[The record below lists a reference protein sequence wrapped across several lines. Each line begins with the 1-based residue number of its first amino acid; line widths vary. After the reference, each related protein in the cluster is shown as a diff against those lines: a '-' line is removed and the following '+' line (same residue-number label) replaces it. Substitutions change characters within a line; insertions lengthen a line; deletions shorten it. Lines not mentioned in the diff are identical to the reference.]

1 MGAAALGTAAGA
13 TNPAG
18 WAMIGAQVL
27 PEVLKYFTSRK
38 QKKLAEKFGQTQRP
52 AYEIPQALKDYLS
65 QAKFNA
71 AVSGLPGQ
79 GQLEKK
85 LGRQTAATLG
95 MGKNMSA
102 TNAIANAAAADYSTK
117 QALEDTAYDAAKY
130 KASQQR
136 ELYGAETAMAKQQLA
151 QWDWDKKQRYLDA
164 MAAQSALDE
173 GAQKNAMGALE
184 GLVGAAQTAGMMG
197 LFGAGAGAAGGAAAG
212 GATNATGE
220 AVGQSVVDALS
231 GMTAGGAAAGAK
243 SAAPTAP
250 NWAAGPMLGTD
261 FSTLRPG
268 ASFQDPNDPSY
279 NYTRYPNGTLENPD
293 TPLGYAIFKNGKYA
307 NFTTANERAGGSIAD
322 YDPFISSI
330 MQPRVPGSD
339 MAFPDMQL
347 SPIGERPEFTGDMN
361 DYGPGARRAM
371 RRAGGETS
379 QFNVSLPSQITD
391 NWTNDYFGM
400 EMPTAYGYGN
410 TWNDIMSRIGTQYG
424 LGDVYSDG
432 FNTNLNRQY
441 SRFNPF
447 V

>member
-1 MGAAALGTAAGA
+1 MAITAAMVA
-13 TNPAG
+13 
-18 WAMIGAQVL
+18 AQVI
-27 PEVLKYFTSRK
+27 PEALKYITSRK
-38 QKKLAEKFGQTQRP
+38 QKKLAEKFGQTPRP
-52 AYEIPQALKDYLS
+52 GYEIPQAYKDYLA

-79 GQLEKK
+79 GQLENK
-85 LGRQTAATLG
+85 LQRQQASTIARSAQSQGSAAER
-95 MGKNMSA
+95 N
-102 TNAIANAAAADYSTK
+102 IAAAAADYNTK
-117 QALEDTAYDAAKY
+117 QALEDTAYDAARF
-130 KASQQR
+130 KAARQQ
-136 ELYGAETAMAKQQLA
+136 ELYTAEQQMAKQQLA

-164 MAAQSALDE
+164 MGAQSALTE
-173 GAQKNAMGALE
+173 ASNKNAMTALE
-184 GLVGAAQTAGMMG
+184 GLTGAFQTAGMMG
-197 LFGAGAGAAGGAAAG
+197 LFG
-212 GATNATGE
+212 TG
-220 AVGQSVVDALS
+220 DR
-231 GMTAGGAAAGAK
+231 TAGGGTAAAPGTTATPATTAATPTVATPA
-243 SAAPTAP
+243 AAPTAP

-261 FSTLRPG
+261 FDPLKMG
-268 ASFQDPNDPSY
+268 YSFQDPNDPSY
-279 NYTRYPNGTLENPD
+279 NYMRYNNTGTI
-293 TPLGYAIFKNGKYA
+293 TPGTPIGYDIYKDGKNVGYSGM
-307 NFTTANERAGGSIAD
+307 NERAGGSIAD

-330 MQPRVPGSD
+330 MQPRVAGSD

-347 SPIGERPEFTGDMN
+347 SPIGERPELTNPMGQ
-361 DYGPGARRAM
+361 DYAPGARRAM

-447 V
+447 G